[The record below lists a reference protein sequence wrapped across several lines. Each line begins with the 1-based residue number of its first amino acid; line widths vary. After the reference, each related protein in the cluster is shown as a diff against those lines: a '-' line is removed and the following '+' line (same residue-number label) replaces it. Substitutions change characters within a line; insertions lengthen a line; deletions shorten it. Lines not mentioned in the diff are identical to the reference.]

1 MKTILRLPA
10 NDKNLKWQII
20 LETYIDYLL
29 KKTRRGVHIGWRT
42 LRGKNDTKL
51 LPIWDITYIKTD
63 FDISRLGVQA
73 LPMSCIIIMSSEI
86 IWKSIIIIN
95 CQGLRKCCDKIY
107 EDYNFS
113 VKGFAYWRIIGCP
126 LQIPKENTK
135 KF

>member
-1 MKTILRLPA
+1 MKTILQLPA

-95 CQGLRKCCDKIY
+95 CQGLRK
-107 EDYNFS
+107 S
-113 VKGFAYWRIIGCP
+113 VIRFMR
-126 LQIPKENTK
+126 TK
-135 KF
+135 LSS